1 MINFIDLVPGNRFIH
16 EGKNYIKIGSEVCD
30 FNNMGAGFDLRLNI
44 EAEDGRPE
52 VGRVAIVYNSVDLN
66 TGELNSFQSENL
78 VEADKGDELK
88 TDVKKPLETLETDDL
103 ETDTNDSYTF

>member
-1 MINFIDLVPGNRFIH
+1 MITFIDLVPGNKFIYDSR
-16 EGKNYIKIGSEVCD
+16 NYMKIGAEVCN

-66 TGELNSFQSENL
+66 TGQLRSFQSDDL
-78 VEADKGDELK
+78 VEADKEVGLETSLK
-88 TDVKKPLETLETDDL
+88 TPETTDF
-103 ETDTNDSYTF
+103 DTEADDSYTF

>member
-16 EGKNYIKIGSEVCD
+16 GNKSYMKIGAEVCD
-30 FNNMGAGFDLRLNI
+30 FNNLGAGFDLRLNI

-66 TGELNSFQSENL
+66 TGQLRSFQSEDL
-78 VEADKGDELK
+78 VEADKEVDLQTTLK
-88 TDVKKPLETLETDDL
+88 TPETPDFG
-103 ETDTNDSYTF
+103 TDTDDSYTF